1 MLAATYSTLVVD
13 EVTLVCFQ
21 LSQRI
26 IIPFMETRKPL
37 RDFLLNKSLAKSTL
51 EYA

>member
-1 MLAATYSTLVVD
+1 MLVATYLTLVVD
-13 EVTLVCFQ
+13 EAMPICFQ

-26 IIPFMETRKPL
+26 RTPFMEIRKPL
-37 RDFLLNKSLAKSTL
+37 CDFLLDKLIAKSTL